1 MGSFLKTDL
10 DNPWA
15 FVRGAAR
22 IMVAA
27 EDAAFPNS
35 IDDIIVTTSGAT
47 QYDATSAWTDLGAT
61 LTGITVSVNHTE
73 ETFTVDQVLGDID
86 TVPVSWECSVSTA
99 LAEMT
104 LEHLQLAWEGSDI
117 STDTGQ
123 SPDERTMGYG
133 EPTFYT
139 RRRLAVL
146 YKNAD
151 DLIRAFVFRRV
162 QLQPVESSVAFNKTG
177 EQISIPVQFKALADT
192 AIEDVKSRFFVV
204 IEQTDTDT

>member
-1 MGSFLKTDL
+1 MGAFHRTEL

-22 IMVAA
+22 ILIAD
-27 EDAAFPNS
+27 EDALFPSS
-35 IDDIIVTTSGAT
+35 ISDIIVTSSGAT
-47 QYDATSAWTDLGAT
+47 QYDATSSWTDLGAT

-86 TVPVSWECSVSTA
+86 SQPVSWECSVSTA

-104 LEHLQLAWEGSDI
+104 LEHLQVAWEGSDI
-117 STDTGQ
+117 STNTGT

-133 EPTFYT
+133 QPDSYT

-146 YKNAD
+146 YKNSD
-151 DLIRAFVFRRV
+151 DLLRAFCFRRV

-177 EQISIPVQFKALADT
+177 EQNSIPVQFKALADT
-192 AIEDVKSRFFVV
+192 DITDVKSRFFTI
-204 IEQTDTDT
+204 IEQKTTG

>member
-1 MGSFLKTDL
+1 MGAFLKTDL

-22 IMVAA
+22 IMVAD
-27 EDAAFPNS
+27 EDAAMPNS
-35 IDDIIVTTSGAT
+35 INDLIVTTSGAT

-61 LTGITVSVNHTE
+61 LTGITISVNHTE

-86 TVPVSWECSVSTA
+86 SQPVSWECSVSTA

-117 STDTGQ
+117 STDSGQ
-123 SPDERTMGYG
+123 TPDERTMGYG
-133 EPTFYT
+133 QPSFYT

-192 AIEDVKSRFFVV
+192 EIEDVKSRFFIVM
-204 IEQTDTDT
+204 EQTTTP